1 MSLKLDV
8 TLANGE
14 QHEATILNPDRVRW
28 DMAATRNGWPTFE
41 KAPFLGMT
49 YLAWAALKRE
59 NKYAG
64 TWDTFKETDCLE
76 VESRDE
82 ELEDDATGK

>member
-49 YLAWAALKRE
+49 YLAWASLKRE

-64 TWDTFKETDCLE
+64 TWDEFQENDCLE

>member
-59 NKYAG
+59 NKYSG
-64 TWDTFKETDCLE
+64 TWDEFKETDCLE

>member
-49 YLAWAALKRE
+49 YLAWASLKRE
-59 NKYAG
+59 NKYSG
-64 TWDTFKETDCLE
+64 TWDEFKETDCLE

-82 ELEDDATGK
+82 ELEDDVTGK

>member
-49 YLAWAALKRE
+49 YLAWASLKRE
-59 NKYAG
+59 NKYSG
-64 TWDTFKETDCLE
+64 TWDEFKETDCLE

>member
-28 DMAATRNGWPTFE
+28 DIAATRNGWPTFE
-41 KAPFLGMT
+41 KSPFLGMT
-49 YLAWAALKRE
+49 YLAWASLKRE

-64 TWDTFKETDCLE
+64 TWDEFKENDCLE

>member
-49 YLAWAALKRE
+49 YLVWASLKRE

-64 TWDTFKETDCLE
+64 TWDEFKENDCLE

>member
-49 YLAWAALKRE
+49 YLAWASLKRE

-64 TWDTFKETDCLE
+64 TWDEFKETDCLE

>member
-49 YLAWAALKRE
+49 YLAWASLKRE
-59 NKYAG
+59 NKYSG
-64 TWDTFKETDCLE
+64 TWDEFKESDCLE

-82 ELEDDATGK
+82 ELEDVDAGK

>member
-49 YLAWAALKRE
+49 YLAWASLKRQ

-64 TWDTFKETDCLE
+64 TWDEFKENDCLE

>member
-1 MSLKLDV
+1 MALKLDV

-14 QHEATILNPDRVRW
+14 QHEATIFNPDRVRW

-49 YLAWAALKRE
+49 YLAWASLKRE
-59 NKYAG
+59 NKYTG
-64 TWDTFKETDCLE
+64 TWDEFKDVDCLE

-82 ELEDDATGK
+82 ELEDDSAGK

>member
-49 YLAWAALKRE
+49 YLAWASLKRE

-64 TWDTFKETDCLE
+64 TWDEFKENDCLE